1 MVPGAPPEGR
11 GVSSTRAGEAAVER
25 PVPPTLIRP
34 SRGWVS
40 LNLGE
45 LLRYRELIY
54 FFTWRD
60 VKVRYK
66 QTVLGA
72 GWAILQPFLTM
83 VVFSLFFGELAGLPS
98 DGIPYP
104 IFAYSALLPW
114 QLFENGVTK
123 AGSSL
128 VMGRNLVTKVYFP
141 RLAVPIA
148 PVLAGLL
155 DFALAGL
162 VLIGLMVYYGFS
174 PTGAAWTLPL
184 YLLLALVTSFGTAF
198 LLSALNVAYRDVG
211 YLTPFLLR
219 LWFFLTPIT
228 YAASVVPEAYRWLYA
243 LNPMVGVVNGF
254 RYALLAG
261 PAPEPVSLAAS
272 WAVALALLVGG
283 TVTFRRMER
292 TFADVV

>member
-1 MVPGAPPEGR
+1 VNPTASPQ
-11 GVSSTRAGEAAVER
+11 AVADR
-25 PVPPTLIRP
+25 PVPPTMIRP

-45 LLRYRELIY
+45 LFRYRELIY

-66 QTVLGA
+66 QTLLGA

-123 AGSSL
+123 AGGSL
-128 VMGRNLVTKVYFP
+128 VLGRNLVTKVYFP

-155 DFALAGL
+155 DFALAGV
-162 VLIGLMVYYGFS
+162 VLIGMMAYYGFA
-174 PTGAAWTLPL
+174 PTGAVWSLPFF
-184 YLLLALVTSFGTAF
+184 LLLALISSFGAAF

-228 YAASVVPEAYRWLYA
+228 YAASVVPQAYRWLYA

-254 RYALLAG
+254 RYALLDG
-261 PAPEPVSLAAS
+261 PAPEPTALAAS

-283 TVTFRRMER
+283 TVYFRRMER